1 MSRGVDLGDEL
12 RAIGL
17 GWVTY
22 DQLEWAANVILFI
35 PFGLLIALMMRT
47 RHWGILAVGI
57 VVAST
62 VIEVGQAVFLPG
74 RVASFADILAN
85 TLGGM
90 IGIGLAGV
98 IRGIATLVRR
108 RRDGSQ
114 SRNLAAPN

>member
-1 MSRGVDLGDEL
+1 VSRGVDLGDEL

-22 DQLEWAANVILFI
+22 DQLEWAANVILFL
-35 PFGLLIALMMRT
+35 PFGLLIALMLRT
-47 RHWGILAVGI
+47 KHWGILAVGI

-90 IGIGLAGV
+90 IGIGLAGL

-108 RRDGSQ
+108 RPDAQ
-114 SRNLAAPN
+114 SRSVAAPN